1 LPIQLSVL
9 GILSREFFAIL
20 DTGLNHNFAL
30 RAEHL
35 QQWAGVSAKQLG
47 MVSINGYPIPIAQ
60 ADLVLEGSTL
70 ALPDGIAVYPANVPF
85 APRLPTLGLRALV
98 RNRIRVLIDGADVTI
113 G

>member
-1 LPIQLSVL
+1 
-9 GILSREFFAIL
+9 
-20 DTGLNHNFAL
+20 
-30 RAEHL
+30 
-35 QQWAGVSAKQLG
+35 

-60 ADLVLEGSTL
+60 ADLVLEGATL
-70 ALPDGIAVYPANVPF
+70 AIPDGIAVYPANVPF